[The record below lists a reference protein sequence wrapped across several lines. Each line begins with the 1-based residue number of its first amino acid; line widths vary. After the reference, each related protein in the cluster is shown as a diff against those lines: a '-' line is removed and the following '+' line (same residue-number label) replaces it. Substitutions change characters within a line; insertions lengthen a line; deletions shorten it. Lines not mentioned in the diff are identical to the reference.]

1 MDTIKK
7 TQLFNASCVAL
18 VVTALAFATRGSF
31 VEAWATEFNLTHTE
45 VGWIVGTAFWGFTLA
60 MVFGGPLVDVIGI
73 GRIISIAFFCHVAGI
88 ILTIIATGFW
98 SLFISTL
105 LVGIANGS
113 VEAACNPLITSM
125 YTDQKTRRL
134 NRFHAWFPTGIVMGG
149 LIVFFFNKMGL
160 MNWRYAMAI
169 MLIPTFAYGYMFL
182 NKKFPQTERVVS
194 GFSYK
199 DMLKA
204 CVSPLFIFMACCMIL
219 TAGTELGTNQ
229 WIAAL
234 LSNVSQNPI
243 LLLVWISG
251 IMALARQFG
260 GTLIHNMKSTVV
272 LLTSSILAFI
282 GCILMGYTSGAMVFA
297 SAGIFALG
305 VAFFWPSM
313 LGFVSENIPQSGA
326 LGLAI
331 MGGIGFLGGAI
342 AQPVLGAIFD
352 FQTIKAIP
360 AGQTLDALK
369 TAAAGTTGSC
379 NMGCSPAHR
388 RCTYSQICC
397 FCSGCADS
405 SILPFYISGRENTYR
420 FYPPTPQLG
429 GFNKHNPFLTPQL
442 GGRGV

>member
-1 MDTIKK
+1 METIKK

-31 VEAWATEFNLTHTE
+31 VEAWATEFNLTHTQ
-45 VGWIVGTAFWGFTLA
+45 VGWIIGTAFWGFTLA
-60 MVFGGPLVDVIGI
+60 MVFGGPLVDIIGI

-88 ILTIIATGFW
+88 VLTIIATGFW

-105 LVGIANGS
+105 LIGVANGS

-134 NRFHAWFPTGIVMGG
+134 NRFHAWFPTGIVIGG
-149 LIVFFFNKMGL
+149 LAVFLFNKLGL
-160 MNWRYAMAI
+160 ADWRYAMGI
-169 MLIPTFAYGYMFL
+169 MLLPTFAYGYMFL
-182 NKKFPQTERVVS
+182 NKTFPQTERVVS

-199 DMLKA
+199 DMWKA
-204 CVSPLFIFMACCMIL
+204 CFSPLFIFMAFCMIL
-219 TAGTELGTNQ
+219 TAATELGTNQ

-234 LSNVSQNPI
+234 LANVSDNPI

-260 GTLIHNMKSTVV
+260 GTLIHNLKSTVV
-272 LLTSSILAFI
+272 LLTSSVLAFI
-282 GCILMGYTSGAMVFA
+282 GCILMGYTSGALVFA

-313 LGFVSENIPQSGA
+313 LGFVSENVSQSGA

-331 MGGIGFLGGAI
+331 MGGIGFFGGFI

-352 FQTIKAIP
+352 AQTSAAVPTGQTIEVLKA
-360 AGQTLDALK
+360 AV
-369 TAAAGTTGSC
+369 AGTREAVTWAQVQLTG
-379 NMGCSPAHR
+379 GAHTLRLVAFVPAVLVLFFTFLHIWKR
-388 RCTYSQICC
+388 
-397 FCSGCADS
+397 
-405 SILPFYISGRENTYR
+405 
-420 FYPPTPQLG
+420 
-429 GFNKHNPFLTPQL
+429 KH
-442 GGRGV
+442 V

>member
-31 VEAWATEFNLTHTE
+31 VEAWAAEFNLTHTQ

-60 MVFGGPLVDVIGI
+60 MVFGGPLVDIIGL

-98 SLFISTL
+98 TLFISTL
-105 LVGIANGS
+105 LIGIANGS

-125 YTDQKTRRL
+125 YTEEKTRRL

-149 LIVFFFNKMGL
+149 LLVYLFSNIGL
-160 MNWRYAMAI
+160 TNWRYAMGM
-169 MLIPTFAYGYMFL
+169 MLIPTFIYGYMFL
-182 NKKFPQTERVVS
+182 NRKFPQTERVVA

-204 CVSPLFIFMACCMIL
+204 CVSPLFLFMAFCMIL
-219 TAGTELGTNQ
+219 TAATELGTNQ

-234 LSNVSQNPI
+234 LANVSHNPI

-260 GTLIHNMKSTVV
+260 GTFVHNTKSTVI
-272 LLTSSILAFI
+272 LLSSSILAFV
-282 GCILMGYTSGAMVFA
+282 GALMMGYVNGAFLVFA

-352 FQTIKAIP
+352 AQTLAAVP
-360 AGQTLDALK
+360 AGQTIEVLK
-369 TAAAGTTGSC
+369 AAAAGTQEAAAWATAQLTG
-379 NMGCSPAHR
+379 GEHTLRYVAFVPAVLVVLFTFLHIWKR
-388 RCTYSQICC
+388 
-397 FCSGCADS
+397 
-405 SILPFYISGRENTYR
+405 
-420 FYPPTPQLG
+420 
-429 GFNKHNPFLTPQL
+429 KH
-442 GGRGV
+442 V

>member
-1 MDTIKK
+1 MESIKK

-18 VVTALAFATRGSF
+18 VVTALTFATRGSF
-31 VEAWATEFNLTHTE
+31 VQAWATEFNLTHVE

-60 MVFGGPLVDVIGI
+60 MVFGGPLVDIIGL
-73 GRIISIAFFCHVAGI
+73 GRIVSIAFFCHVAGI

-105 LVGIANGS
+105 LIGVANGS

-134 NRFHAWFPTGIVMGG
+134 NRFHAWFPTGIVIGG
-149 LIVFFFNKMGL
+149 LIVYLFNNIGISD
-160 MNWRYAMAI
+160 WRYAMGI
-169 MLIPTFAYGYMFL
+169 MLLPTFVYGYMFL

-204 CVSPLFIFMACCMIL
+204 CVSPLFLFMAFSMIL

-234 LSNVSQNPI
+234 LENVSKNPI

-260 GTLIHNMKSTVV
+260 GTLIHNLKPTIV
-272 LLTSSILAFI
+272 LLTSSILAFA
-282 GCILMGYTSGAMVFA
+282 GCLLMGYTSGAVVFA

-342 AQPVLGAIFD
+342 AQPVLGWIFD
-352 FQTIKAIP
+352 ARTLAAVP
-360 AGQTLDALK
+360 SGQTLEALK
-369 TAAAGTTGSC
+369 AAAAGTQEAITWQQAQLAG
-379 NMGCSPAHR
+379 G
-388 RCTYSQICC
+388 
-397 FCSGCADS
+397 ADTLKFVAF
-405 SILPFYISGRENTYR
+405 IPLVLIVLFTVLHLWKRKT
-420 FYPPTPQLG
+420 
-429 GFNKHNPFLTPQL
+429 
-442 GGRGV
+442 V

>member
-1 MDTIKK
+1 METIKK

-18 VVTALAFATRGSF
+18 VVTALTFATRGSF
-31 VEAWATEFNLTHTE
+31 VEAWANEFNLTHTE
-45 VGWIVGTAFWGFTLA
+45 IGWIVGTAFWGFTLA
-60 MVFGGPLVDVIGI
+60 MVFGGPLVDIIGL
-73 GRIISIAFFCHVAGI
+73 GRILAIAFFCHVAGI
-88 ILTIIATGFW
+88 VLTIVATGFW

-105 LVGIANGS
+105 LIGVANGS

-125 YTDQKTRRL
+125 YTDEKTRRL
-134 NRFHAWFPTGIVMGG
+134 NRFHAWFPTGIVIGG
-149 LIVFFFNKMGL
+149 LVVYLFNNIGL
-160 MNWRYAMAI
+160 TDWRYAMGI
-169 MLIPTFAYGYMFL
+169 MLLPTFVYGYMFL
-182 NKKFPQTERVVS
+182 KKEFPQTERVVA

-199 DMLKA
+199 DMLKS
-204 CVSPLFIFMACCMIL
+204 CISPLFLFMAFSMIL

-234 LSNVSQNPI
+234 LANVSNNPI

-260 GTLIHNMKSTVV
+260 GTLIHNLKSTIV
-272 LLTSSILAFI
+272 LLSSAILAFI

-313 LGFVSENIPQSGA
+313 LGFVSENIPESGA

-352 FQTIKAIP
+352 AQTSAAIP
-360 AGQTLDALK
+360 AGQTIEVLRSAVQG
-369 TAAAGTTGSC
+369 TQEAATWAAAQLTG
-379 NMGCSPAHR
+379 GEHTLRFVAIVPAVLIIFFSFLHVWKR
-388 RCTYSQICC
+388 KQVK
-397 FCSGCADS
+397 
-405 SILPFYISGRENTYR
+405 YR
-420 FYPPTPQLG
+420 
-429 GFNKHNPFLTPQL
+429 
-442 GGRGV
+442 

>member
-1 MDTIKK
+1 METVKK

-31 VEAWATEFNLTHTE
+31 VEAWATEFNLTHVE

-60 MVFGGPLVDVIGI
+60 MVFGGPLVDIIGI
-73 GRIISIAFFCHVAGI
+73 GRIIAIAFFCHVAGI
-88 ILTIIATGFW
+88 VLTIIATGFW

-105 LVGIANGS
+105 LIGIANGS

-125 YTDQKTRRL
+125 YTEEKTRRL
-134 NRFHAWFPTGIVMGG
+134 NRFHAWFPTGIVIGG
-149 LIVFFFNKMGL
+149 LAVYIFNKAGL
-160 MNWRYAMAI
+160 ADWRYAMGI
-169 MLIPTFAYGYMFL
+169 MLLPTFAYGYMFL

-204 CVSPLFIFMACCMIL
+204 CVSPLFIFMALSMIL

-234 LSNVSQNPI
+234 LANVSSNPI

-272 LLTSSILAFI
+272 LLTSSVLAFI

-352 FQTIKAIP
+352 AQTLAAIP
-360 AGQTLDALK
+360 AGQAVETLKA
-369 TAAAGTTGSC
+369 AAAGTQEAATWAAAQLTGGSHTLRLVAFV
-379 NMGCSPAHR
+379 PAVLIVSFTFLHIWKR
-388 RCTYSQICC
+388 
-397 FCSGCADS
+397 
-405 SILPFYISGRENTYR
+405 
-420 FYPPTPQLG
+420 
-429 GFNKHNPFLTPQL
+429 KH
-442 GGRGV
+442 V

>member
-60 MVFGGPLVDVIGI
+60 MVFGGPLVDIIGI

-134 NRFHAWFPTGIVMGG
+134 NRFHAWFPTGIVIGG

-182 NKKFPQTERVVS
+182 NKKFPETERVVS

-204 CVSPLFIFMACCMIL
+204 CVSPLFIFMALCMLL

-352 FQTIKAIP
+352 AQTIKAIP
-360 AGQTLDALK
+360 SGQTLEALK
-369 TAAAGTTGSC
+369 SAAAGTQEAAIWATAQLAG
-379 NMGCSPAHR
+379 GAHTLRFVAFVPAVLIIAFTFLHFWKR
-388 RCTYSQICC
+388 
-397 FCSGCADS
+397 
-405 SILPFYISGRENTYR
+405 
-420 FYPPTPQLG
+420 
-429 GFNKHNPFLTPQL
+429 KH
-442 GGRGV
+442 V

>member
-1 MDTIKK
+1 METIKK

-31 VEAWATEFNLTHTE
+31 VEGVWAREFNLTNTE

-60 MVFGGPLVDVIGI
+60 MIFGGPLVDIIGL

-88 ILTIIATGFW
+88 ILTIIASGFW

-105 LVGIANGS
+105 LIGIANGS

-134 NRFHAWFPTGIVMGG
+134 NRFHAWFPTGIVIGG
-149 LIVFFFNKMGL
+149 LIVFLFNKIGL
-160 MNWRYAMAI
+160 TNWRYAMGM
-169 MLIPTFAYGYMFL
+169 MLIPTFIYGFMFL

-194 GFSYK
+194 GFTYK

-204 CVSPLFIFMACCMIL
+204 CVSPLFIFMALSMIL

-234 LSNVSQNPI
+234 LANVSSNPI

-272 LLTSSILAFI
+272 LLTSSVLAFL
-282 GCILMGYTSGAMVFA
+282 GCIMMGYTSGALVFA

-313 LGFVSENIPQSGA
+313 LGFVSENIPESGA

-352 FQTIKAIP
+352 AQTIAAVP
-360 AGQTLDALK
+360 AGQAIELLK
-369 TAAAGTTGSC
+369 TAAAGTPDAATWASAQLTG
-379 NMGCSPAHR
+379 GIHTLRFVAFVPAVL
-388 RCTYSQICC
+388 I
-397 FCSGCADS
+397 
-405 SILPFYISGRENTYR
+405 ISFTFLHIWKR
-420 FYPPTPQLG
+420 
-429 GFNKHNPFLTPQL
+429 KH
-442 GGRGV
+442 V

>member
-1 MDTIKK
+1 METIKK

-31 VEAWATEFNLTHTE
+31 VQAWATEFNLTHTE

-60 MVFGGPLVDVIGI
+60 MFFGGPLVDIIGI

-105 LVGIANGS
+105 LIGIANGS

-134 NRFHAWFPTGIVMGG
+134 NRFHAWFPTGIVIGG
-149 LIVFFFNKMGL
+149 LAVYLFDKIGL
-160 MNWRYAMAI
+160 LGWRYAMGI
-169 MLIPTFAYGYMFL
+169 MLLPTFAYGYMFL
-182 NKKFPQTERVVS
+182 KKEFPKTERVVS

-204 CVSPLFIFMACCMIL
+204 CVSPLFIFMALSMIL

-234 LSNVSQNPI
+234 LANVSSNPI

-251 IMALARQFG
+251 IMALSRQFG
-260 GTLIHNMKSTVV
+260 GSLVHNMKSTVV

-326 LGLAI
+326 LGLGI

-352 FQTIKAIP
+352 AQTKAAIPTGQTIE
-360 AGQTLDALK
+360 ALK
-369 TAAAGTTGSC
+369 SAAAGTKEAAIWASAQLTG
-379 NMGCSPAHR
+379 GEHTLRFVAFVPAVLIIAFIFLHLWKR
-388 RCTYSQICC
+388 
-397 FCSGCADS
+397 
-405 SILPFYISGRENTYR
+405 
-420 FYPPTPQLG
+420 
-429 GFNKHNPFLTPQL
+429 KH
-442 GGRGV
+442 V

>member
-1 MDTIKK
+1 MNSIKK

-31 VEAWATEFNLTHTE
+31 VEAWATEFNLTHTQ

-60 MVFGGPLVDVIGI
+60 MVFGGPLVDIIGL
-73 GRIISIAFFCHVAGI
+73 GRIITIAFFCHLIGI
-88 ILTIIATGFW
+88 VLTIVATGFW

-105 LVGIANGS
+105 FVGVANGS

-125 YTDQKTRRL
+125 YTDEKTRRL
-134 NRFHAWFPTGIVMGG
+134 NRFHAWFPTGIVIGG
-149 LIVFFFNKMGL
+149 LVVYLFNNIGL
-160 MNWRYAMAI
+160 NDWRYAMGI
-169 MLIPTFAYGYMFL
+169 MLIPTFIYGYMFL
-182 NKKFPQTERVVS
+182 NKQFPQTERVVS

-204 CVSPLFIFMACCMIL
+204 CVSPLFLFMAFCMIL
-219 TAGTELGTNQ
+219 TASTELGTNQ

-234 LSNVSQNPI
+234 LANASDNPI

-260 GTLIHNMKSTVV
+260 GTLIHNLKSTVI

-282 GCILMGYTSGAMVFA
+282 GLLLMGYTSGAMVFA
-297 SAGIFALG
+297 AAGIFALG
-305 VAFFWPSM
+305 IAFFWPTM
-313 LGFVSENIPQSGA
+313 LGFVSENIPESGA

-352 FQTIKAIP
+352 AQTAAAIP
-360 AGQTLDALK
+360 EGQIADVLK
-369 TAAAGTTGSC
+369 TAAAGTQEAVAWATAQLTG
-379 NMGCSPAHR
+379 GAYTLRYVAIVPAALVVFFTLLHIR
-388 RCTYSQICC
+388 KR
-397 FCSGCADS
+397 
-405 SILPFYISGRENTYR
+405 
-420 FYPPTPQLG
+420 
-429 GFNKHNPFLTPQL
+429 KH
-442 GGRGV
+442 V

>member
-31 VEAWATEFNLTHTE
+31 VEAWATEFNLTHTQ

-60 MVFGGPLVDVIGI
+60 MVFGGPLVDIIGL
-73 GRIISIAFFCHVAGI
+73 GRIIAIAFFCHVAGI
-88 ILTIIATGFW
+88 VLTIIATGFW
-98 SLFISTL
+98 TLFISTL
-105 LVGIANGS
+105 FIGIANGS

-125 YTDQKTRRL
+125 YTEEKTRRL
-134 NRFHAWFPTGIVMGG
+134 NRFHAWFPTGIVIGG
-149 LIVFFFNKMGL
+149 LFVYLFNNIGL
-160 MNWRYAMAI
+160 DDWRYAMGI
-169 MLIPTFAYGYMFL
+169 MLLPTFLYGYMFL

-204 CVSPLFIFMACCMIL
+204 CVSPLFLFMAFCMIL
-219 TAGTELGTNQ
+219 TASTELGTNQ

-234 LSNVSQNPI
+234 LANVSDNPI

-260 GTLIHNMKSTVV
+260 GTFVHNTRSTVI
-272 LLTSSILAFI
+272 LLFSAILAFI
-282 GCILMGYTSGAMVFA
+282 GLIMMGYTHGAVMVFA

-305 VAFFWPSM
+305 IAFFWPTM

-352 FQTIKAIP
+352 AQTAASVP
-360 AGQTLDALK
+360 AGQVLEVLK
-369 TAAAGTTGSC
+369 NAAAGTQEAATFAQAQLAGGANTLKYVSIV
-379 NMGCSPAHR
+379 PALLIIFFTVLHFR
-388 RCTYSQICC
+388 KTK
-397 FCSGCADS
+397 
-405 SILPFYISGRENTYR
+405 T
-420 FYPPTPQLG
+420 T
-429 GFNKHNPFLTPQL
+429 
-442 GGRGV
+442 

>member
-31 VEAWATEFNLTHTE
+31 VEAWATEFNLTHTQ

-60 MVFGGPLVDVIGI
+60 MVFGGPLVDVIGL
-73 GRIISIAFFCHVAGI
+73 GRIIAIAFFCHVAGI
-88 ILTIIATGFW
+88 ILTIVATGFW
-98 SLFISTL
+98 TLFISTL
-105 LVGIANGS
+105 FIGIANGS

-125 YTDQKTRRL
+125 YTEEKTRRL
-134 NRFHAWFPTGIVMGG
+134 NRFHAWFPTGIVIGG
-149 LIVFFFNKMGL
+149 LFVYLFNNIGL
-160 MNWRYAMAI
+160 DDWRYAMGI
-169 MLIPTFAYGYMFL
+169 MLLPTFLYGYLFL

-204 CVSPLFIFMACCMIL
+204 CVSPLFLFMAFCMML
-219 TAGTELGTNQ
+219 TAATELGTNQ

-234 LSNVSQNPI
+234 LANVSDNPI

-260 GTLIHNMKSTVV
+260 GTIVHNVRSTLILVV
-272 LLTSSILAFI
+272 SSVLAFT
-282 GCILMGYTSGAMVFA
+282 GALLMGYVNGSFLVFTA
-297 SAGIFALG
+297 AGIFALG
-305 VAFFWPSM
+305 IAFFWPTM

-352 FQTIKAIP
+352 AQTAASVP
-360 AGQTLDALK
+360 AGQAIEVLK
-369 TAAAGTTGSC
+369 SAAEGTQEAASWAAAQLSGGARTLRFVALV
-379 NMGCSPAHR
+379 PAFL
-388 RCTYSQICC
+388 I
-397 FCSGCADS
+397 
-405 SILPFYISGRENTYR
+405 ISFT
-420 FYPPTPQLG
+420 LL
-429 GFNKHNPFLTPQL
+429 HNS
-442 GGRGV
+442 RKKRAA

>member
-1 MDTIKK
+1 METIKK

-31 VEAWATEFNLTHTE
+31 VQAWATEFNLTHTE

-60 MVFGGPLVDVIGI
+60 MFFGGPLVDIIGI

-105 LVGIANGS
+105 LIGIANGS

-134 NRFHAWFPTGIVMGG
+134 NRFHAWFPTGIVIGG
-149 LIVFFFNKMGL
+149 MAVYLFNKIGL
-160 MNWRYAMAI
+160 LDWRYAMGI
-169 MLIPTFAYGYMFL
+169 MLLPTFAYGYMFL
-182 NKKFPQTERVVS
+182 NKEFPKTERVVS

-204 CVSPLFIFMACCMIL
+204 CVSPLFIFMALSMIL

-234 LSNVSQNPI
+234 LANVSNNPI

-251 IMALARQFG
+251 IMALSRQFG
-260 GTLIHNMKSTVV
+260 GSLVHNMKSTVV

-313 LGFVSENIPQSGA
+313 LGFVSENVPQSGA
-326 LGLAI
+326 LGLGI

-352 FQTIKAIP
+352 AQTAAAIP
-360 AGQTLDALK
+360 AGQTVEVLK
-369 TAAAGTTGSC
+369 SAAAGTKEAAIWASAQLTG
-379 NMGCSPAHR
+379 GEHTLRFVAFVPALLIITFVFLHIWKR
-388 RCTYSQICC
+388 
-397 FCSGCADS
+397 
-405 SILPFYISGRENTYR
+405 
-420 FYPPTPQLG
+420 
-429 GFNKHNPFLTPQL
+429 KHI
-442 GGRGV
+442 

>member
-1 MDTIKK
+1 MENIKK

-31 VEAWATEFNLTHTE
+31 VQAWATEFNLTHTQ

-60 MVFGGPLVDVIGI
+60 MVFGGPLVDIIGI
-73 GRIISIAFFCHVAGI
+73 GRIISIAFICHVAGI
-88 ILTIIATGFW
+88 VLTIIATGFW
-98 SLFISTL
+98 SLFVSTL

-134 NRFHAWFPTGIVMGG
+134 NRFHAWFPTGIVIGG
-149 LIVFFFNKMGL
+149 LAVYLFNKIGL
-160 MNWRYAMAI
+160 ADWRYAMGI
-169 MLIPTFAYGYMFL
+169 MLLPTFAYGYMFL
-182 NKKFPQTERVVS
+182 KKEFPQTERVVS
-194 GFSYK
+194 GFTYK

-204 CVSPLFIFMACCMIL
+204 CISPLFIFMACCMIL

-234 LSNVSQNPI
+234 LANASDNPI

-260 GTLIHNMKSTVV
+260 GTLIHNLKSTVV
-272 LLTSSILAFI
+272 LLTSAVLAFI
-282 GCILMGYTSGAMVFA
+282 GCLMMGYTSGPVVFV
-297 SAGIFALG
+297 SAGVFALG

-313 LGFVSENIPQSGA
+313 LGFVSENIPKSGA

-352 FQTIKAIP
+352 SQTIAAVP
-360 AGQTLDALK
+360 AGQVAETLKA
-369 TAAAGTTGSC
+369 AAAGTAEATTWAAAQLTG
-379 NMGCSPAHR
+379 GEHTLRFVAFVPAVLIVAFIFLHIWKR
-388 RCTYSQICC
+388 
-397 FCSGCADS
+397 
-405 SILPFYISGRENTYR
+405 
-420 FYPPTPQLG
+420 
-429 GFNKHNPFLTPQL
+429 KH
-442 GGRGV
+442 V

>member
-1 MDTIKK
+1 METIKK

-31 VEAWATEFNLTHTE
+31 VQAWATEFNLNHTE

-60 MVFGGPLVDVIGI
+60 MVFGGPLVDIIGI

-88 ILTIIATGFW
+88 VLTIISTGFW

-105 LVGIANGS
+105 LIGIANGS

-134 NRFHAWFPTGIVMGG
+134 NRFHAWFPTGIVIGG
-149 LIVFFFNKMGL
+149 LIVFIFNKIGL
-160 MNWRYAMAI
+160 LNWRYAMAI
-169 MLIPTFAYGYMFL
+169 MLLPTFVYGYMFL
-182 NKKFPQTERVVS
+182 NKEFPKTERVVS

-204 CVSPLFIFMACCMIL
+204 CVSPLFIFMAFCMIL
-219 TAGTELGTNQ
+219 TGGTELGTNQ

-234 LSNVSQNPI
+234 LSNVSNNPI

-251 IMALARQFG
+251 IMALTRQFG
-260 GTLIHNMKSTVV
+260 GILIHNFKSTVV
-272 LLTSSILAFI
+272 LLTSSFLAFF

-297 SAGIFALG
+297 AAGIFALG

-313 LGFVSENIPQSGA
+313 LGFVSENIPKSGA

-352 FQTIKAIP
+352 AQTFAAVP
-360 AGQTLDALK
+360 AGQSVELLK
-369 TAAAGTTGSC
+369 TALAGTTEAATWASAQLTG
-379 NMGCSPAHR
+379 GEHTLRFVAFVPAVLIVAFTFLHIWKR
-388 RCTYSQICC
+388 
-397 FCSGCADS
+397 
-405 SILPFYISGRENTYR
+405 
-420 FYPPTPQLG
+420 
-429 GFNKHNPFLTPQL
+429 KH
-442 GGRGV
+442 V